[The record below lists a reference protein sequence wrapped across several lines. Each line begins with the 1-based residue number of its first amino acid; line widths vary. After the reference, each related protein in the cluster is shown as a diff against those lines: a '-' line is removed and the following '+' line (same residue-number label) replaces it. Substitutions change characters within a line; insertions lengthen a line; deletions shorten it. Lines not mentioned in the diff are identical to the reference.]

1 MEGGSGGVDAGV
13 DADLF
18 RLEDFVEDIAV
29 AVLHV
34 SRAVVIQR
42 AIVRLLTQ
50 LSP

>member
-1 MEGGSGGVDAGV
+1 MEGGSGGINAGV

-29 AVLHV
+29 AILRV
-34 SRAVVIQR
+34 SLAVMIQELYML
-42 AIVRLLTQ
+42 LLTQ